1 MKFWKHFA
9 QLVFVLI
16 HLAILVS
23 SSSII
28 VSEHCNDIPDVQ
40 MKPEEEEMTP
50 AVKVRGAS
58 DEPEASTG
66 GSSKIACL
74 LADKDAKLMELT
86 LRAKQLE
93 AEKEALLQAAET
105 RENEELHRASQFLRK
120 MHSFAEI
127 QAEAEEYSK
136 SLPCDAY
143 VPHIRSVSSF
153 LDRFVDE
160 DYDYPAVSAPSTAV
174 ELEQARA
181 VLELCKPMFR
191 IGKFGEDE
199 NIEDRDLA
207 YQDRGK
213 TGDIVISDVF
223 VWGVERLKNREEAV
237 FVTTVVIGHEKAH
250 IVSSQNRYK
259 GIERTP
265 ETFCSYTSRERNQV

>member
-74 LADKDAKLMELT
+74 LADMDDKI
-86 LRAKQLE
+86 KQLE
-93 AEKEALLQAAET
+93 AENAALLQAAET

-153 LDRFVDE
+153 PDPLVHG
-160 DYDYPAVSAPSTAV
+160 DYAYPAVSAPSTAV

-181 VLELCKPMFR
+181 ALEQCKPNFR

-213 TGDIVISDVF
+213 AGDIVISDVF

-265 ETFCSYTSRERNQV
+265 ETFCSYTSMAKNQV